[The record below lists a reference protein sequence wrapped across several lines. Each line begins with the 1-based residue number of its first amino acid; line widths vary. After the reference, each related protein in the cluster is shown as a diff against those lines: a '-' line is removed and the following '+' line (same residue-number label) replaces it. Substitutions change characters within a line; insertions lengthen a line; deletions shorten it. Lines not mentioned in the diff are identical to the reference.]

1 MSAKTALLE
10 ADSNIKMSDIHRRK
24 CEIEAL
30 WAGERAT

>member
-24 CEIEAL
+24 FEIEAL